1 MKVSVFLCLS
11 FAFSNSNL
19 NVSLRKE
26 LIVQF
31 LVLFLIITL
40 IKMHKSEI
48 KRGIL
53 VSFLISSLLT
63 FPRLFN
69 LDMDSVYSIFGHSI
83 YLFFLNLFFW
93 ILATYFVK
101 SKANK
106 IVKIG
111 VFLLTSGIISIL
123 YHFVIILFYKNYDLL
138 FSYNPIVKDLNLK
151 QQVVFLFLRGLS
163 FSGFVY
169 FVYYYL
175 NLLQERQNAIVEIET
190 LKKEKLEAQLNSL
203 KQQISP
209 HFLFNSLSTLRT
221 IVTDDN
227 SKNYILKLSNVF
239 RYLLSFNENNLTTLQ
254 EELEFVKSYLYILK
268 ERFEDSLDVSIEV
281 DENVLNKMLPPLS
294 LQLLIEN
301 AIKHNVLSL
310 EEPLQIKVYNEGEI
324 MLVVSNNLQPKLST
338 EASTGKGLENIS
350 TRYKLLSNQ
359 TIVITNNSKV
369 FEVKLPL
376 LTNKIDDDRA

>member
-310 EEPLQIKVYNEGEI
+310 EEPLQIKVYNEGET